1 MIEINNQTR
10 IRLGEKLKGKYD
22 KIYDPKNMVT
32 LALLTSKGLPCVD
45 TTIGLFQFLIP
56 KGTSLFDL
64 TIIGMVSGMAKPKP
78 YMSVIKAEAILICSS
93 KNEYELKFKKFMLE
107 QMYLDGSS
115 SNTNLSEYYLA
126 LKNKEKLN
134 KKEANLFLD
143 LDNVLKISNEA
154 LWESFNFII
163 ENDELD

>member
-1 MIEINNQTR
+1 M
-10 IRLGEKLKGKYD
+10 
-22 KIYDPKNMVT
+22 
-32 LALLTSKGLPCVD
+32 
-45 TTIGLFQFLIP
+45 
-56 KGTSLFDL
+56 
-64 TIIGMVSGMAKPKP
+64 TIIAMISGMYKPKP
-78 YMSVIKAEAILICSS
+78 IVSVIRAEAILICSS

-126 LKNKEKLN
+126 LKDKEKLN

>member
-1 MIEINNQTR
+1 
-10 IRLGEKLKGKYD
+10 
-22 KIYDPKNMVT
+22 
-32 LALLTSKGLPCVD
+32 
-45 TTIGLFQFLIP
+45 
-56 KGTSLFDL
+56 
-64 TIIGMVSGMAKPKP
+64 
-78 YMSVIKAEAILICSS
+78 
-93 KNEYELKFKKFMLE
+93 MLE

-126 LKNKEKLN
+126 LKDKEKLN